1 MSRSRRLSLVLVS
14 SLILSPPM
22 LAAQVVE
29 TIHVVITGGA
39 NAGTYDANPTEGGCS
54 YAVAAPDAWA
64 SSYRSDSPDPKK
76 LSYVGLIIPDSDAA
90 AHGTSEFYLS
100 VGFGPVQHLSAE
112 FTVQTR
118 TDVSVKQEG
127 SGTAT
132 VAAHGAT
139 ATISFAGQTAAGA
152 KLQGTVEC
160 KSVYRNPG

>member
-1 MSRSRRLSLVLVS
+1 MSRSRLFPLVLLSLP
-14 SLILSPPM
+14 LSPVRLP
-22 LAAQVVE
+22 AQVVE

-39 NAGTYDANPTEGGCS
+39 AAGTYDVSATSLGCS

-64 SSYRSDSPDPKK
+64 SNYRIPNADPKK
-76 LSYVGLIIPDSDAA
+76 LSYVGLIIPDSAA
-90 AHGTSEFYLS
+90 AAKGTSEFYLE
-100 VGFGPVQHLSAE
+100 VGFGPVRQLSPDYV
-112 FTVQTR
+112 VQTR

-132 VAAHGAT
+132 VADHGST
-139 ATISFAGQTAAGA
+139 ATITFSGQTAAGV